1 MSVSCQKKS
10 NIDIIYD
17 LKKTSFA
24 LDYGF
29 GEPGVGSVR
38 AAADAGVAH
47 GRAATEPR

>member
-1 MSVSCQKKS
+1 MFQKKPP
-10 NIDIIYD
+10 
-17 LKKTSFA
+17 FA

-47 GRAATEPR
+47 GTAATGPR